1 MKKFLSL
8 VLALVMTM
16 SLVTVSAGAKD
27 FTDDGDITYDEA
39 VAVMSAVGVIDGY
52 TDGSFQPT
60 TNLTR
65 GAAAKIICNLIL
77 GPTTA
82 SALGADTAPYSDV
95 PVTNTFAGYIAYCQK
110 EGIISGYADGTFRPS
125 APLTGYAFMKML
137 LGALGYDSAKE
148 GYTGAN
154 WSVNVAKQAI
164 AIGLDDGND
173 EFVGQASVNR
183 EEAMLYAFNTMQ
195 ATMVEYP
202 NDTTI
207 VSGDLTISTSGKA
220 TKVENNSK
228 TEGYIDD
235 DGYMQFAEQYFT
247 KLEKLTKNEKDV
259 LGRPAH
265 TWEYDDETVGTYA
278 DEADEIYVVDDADL
292 DIETV
297 VTGGSYMNYSDSEF
311 KDTKDFWFNG
321 DNSAEKTTELNVGDI
336 VEVFEDDG
344 DVGTVVVSHYVAA
357 KIDEVDDDLS
367 TTETKNGAS
376 VELSITSLNGKTDM
390 GNYYDAYKNDE
401 GILRGY
407 TSDYKEG
414 TVLAVIRKGV
424 DADGDILASYIAE
437 SETGKVTAYKADS
450 TITLDGTKYT
460 FADVVD
466 GDTDN
471 FDFDE
476 EYVIYMTADGY
487 VIGVDGATGA
497 DLDDVYYVFGVYGE
511 QSKYSEAVTYYAVV
525 ASLEDGT
532 VSEVKVDKSE
542 SGDLGDVFKTEDDGF
557 QKVKANNNLFTI
569 DGDEVKAWKNS
580 KYIVDPTALSDDA
593 SVSDTRIKTDS
604 FNYYVDDTTRYLGI
618 DDTDM
623 DDIGTTYAQGGMKA
637 SDGSRAIVICNE
649 SETRDAVYVVYV
661 DASASTGSEDLV
673 YVAKD
678 NYDTIGKDKYESSDI
693 WFMNGV
699 KSEEIVL
706 DKDYDAGYFYT
717 YEIED
722 DVYKLTKAPKQEISD
737 ATVDKDSEGWL
748 TDLDLTNTNQIYRDA
763 LTGKI
768 GGKTFDDVDMAN
780 AKIVDT
786 RSTSAING
794 SAYDKTINS
803 ISRLTA
809 AIEDAGN
816 VTVDI
821 YVDDG
826 AITFVAVTA
835 VAGRADS
842 SFELSGYSVAMDA
855 DSTDDSITVTKS
867 QNVVSY
873 AVTSNKDQV
882 SAEVKAGKLEIT
894 TKAGFDAEATLTVT
908 ATTDDGEELK
918 QEVTVSVKEY
928 TLTLPEALEVN
939 DMTAT
944 LEASETTGAKG
955 DKITVTMKLEGNNTS
970 GESKFTVGGTTVDFN
985 GSYTSGITGD
995 GNTITVAQS
1004 TDFGTADTSVTFEVT
1019 LNGDVSLTLT

>member
-39 VAVMSAVGVIDGY
+39 VAVMSAAGVIDGY

-173 EFVGQASVNR
+173 EFVGQATVNR

-207 VSGDLTISTSGKA
+207 VVGDTSISTSGKA
-220 TKVENNSK
+220 TKVEDSGKYHDN
-228 TEGYIDD
+228 IDD
-235 DGYMQFAEQYFT
+235 DGYMQFAEVYFT
-247 KLEKLTKNEKDV
+247 KLVKLTDGEKDIF
-259 LGRPAH
+259 GRPAH

-278 DEADEIYVVDDADL
+278 DDADEIYVVDDADL
-292 DIETV
+292 TVEDV
-297 VTGGSYMNYSDSEF
+297 VTGSAYMNYSDSEF
-311 KDTKDFWFNG
+311 AKAEKFYLNG
-321 DNSAEKTTELNVGDI
+321 DDSADEETELNVGDI
-336 VEVFEDDG
+336 VEVFENDG
-344 DVGTVVVSHYVAA
+344 NVGTVVVSHYVAA

-376 VELSITSLNGKTDM
+376 VELSITDLSGKKDY
-390 GNYYDAYKNDE
+390 GSYYDAYKNNE

-414 TVLAVIRKGV
+414 AVLAVAIN
-424 DADGDILASYIAE
+424 ADTDEIIGSYIAE
-437 SETGKVTAYKADS
+437 SETGKVTAYKAGD

-497 DLDDVYYVFGVYGE
+497 NLDDVYYVIGVYGE
-511 QSKYSEAVTYYAVV
+511 ESKYSGEYTYYAVV

-532 VSEVKVDKSE
+532 VSEVKVDKDE
-542 SGDLGDVFKTEDDGF
+542 STDLGSVFDSDGDF
-557 QKVKANNNLFTI
+557 QSVSAHNNLFTI
-569 DGDEVKAWKNS
+569 DDDVFEAWDND
-580 KYIVDPTALSDDA
+580 KYVVDDTTLSDDA

-618 DDTDM
+618 DDSDL
-623 DDIGTTYAQGGMKA
+623 DDIDTTYAQGGMKA
-637 SDGSRAIVICNE
+637 SDGGRAIVICDE

-661 DASASTGSEDLV
+661 NADASTGSEDLV

-678 NYDTIGKDKYESSDI
+678 NYDTVGKDQYESSDI

-706 DKDYDAGYFYT
+706 DDDYAAGYFYT

-722 DVYKLTKAPKQEISD
+722 DVYKLTKATKQEVSD

-816 VTVDI
+816 VTIDI

-835 VAGRADS
+835 VAGRDES
-842 SFELSGYSVAMDA
+842 TFELSANTVAMDA
-855 DSTDDSITVTKS
+855 SSTDNSISVTKS

-873 AVTSNKDQV
+873 AVKSSSDQV
-882 SAEVKAGKLEIT
+882 SAEVKAGKLEIKT
-894 TKAGFDAEATLTVT
+894 ETGFDAEATLTVT

-928 TLTLPEALEVN
+928 TLTLPEAVTVN

-944 LEASETTGAKG
+944 LEAGKTTGAMG
-955 DKITVTMKLEGNNTS
+955 TKITVTMKLEGNNTS

-985 GSYTSGITGD
+985 GSYTSGITGSGD
-995 GNTITVAQS
+995 TITVAQS

-1019 LNGDVSLTLT
+1019 LNGDVELTLTQAD